1 MSLFSQNKARLG
13 VVGSLGFE
21 PRIANAPG
29 WYTKPMYPT
38 QNQSTQ
44 QSEQTKT
51 ESVYDPKEIQTKS
64 ESLAIRRPQ
73 PEVRNQLEIDKTIE
87 KAQIEGKATNTLLG
101 FRHRL
106 RQLSRTC
113 DLMNPDD
120 VKKTIG
126 YSKLSNSSKCSFAL
140 AYEWFTKTNGL
151 TWQKPRYK
159 WVLNPI
165 RIPTTTQVERIISAS
180 TEKYATIFHLMK
192 EIGVEGEELH
202 QTKRDQYDKANAVI
216 AIKGLKGHDSN
227 NYKLKP
233 YMSQMLEMYLLKYT
247 ADYPFPRPKSMQEMW
262 HSARDKAS
270 RIHNDP
276 ELKKIPMKSLRN
288 YSGVQVYFKS
298 DKCPITV
305 KRHLRH
311 RKLETTM
318 HYLRGIVINGEE
330 EYTVKTA
337 NNIKEATALLEAGFT
352 YIQDIDGIK
361 LCRKRK

>member
-1 MSLFSQNKARLG
+1 
-13 VVGSLGFE
+13 
-21 PRIANAPG
+21 
-29 WYTKPMYPT
+29 MYPT

-51 ESVYDPKEIQTKS
+51 ESVYDPKETQTKS

-73 PEVRNQLEIDKTIE
+73 PNPKYKTQIDKTIE
-87 KAQIEGKATNTLLG
+87 KAKIEGKQPNTIHN
-101 FRHRL
+101 FFCKL
-106 RQLSRTC
+106 RQLSNAS
-113 DLMNPDD
+113 DLDNPED
-120 VKKTIG
+120 VKRAIA
-126 YSKLSNSSKCSFAL
+126 YAKLSNSSKCSFAL
-140 AYEWFTKTNGL
+140 AYEWYCKTNGI

-202 QTKRDQYDKANAVI
+202 QTHRNQYDKATSVI

-233 YMSQMLEMYLLKYT
+233 YMSQMLEMYLLKHT
-247 ADYPFPRPKSMQEMW
+247 DDHPFPRPKSMQEMW

-270 RIHNDP
+270 LVHNDP
-276 ELKKIPMKSLRN
+276 ELKKIQMKSLRN

-318 HYLRGIVINGEE
+318 HYINQIDLEGEPEYDTRIATTKEDIVQ
-330 EYTVKTA
+330 Y
-337 NNIKEATALLEAGFT
+337 NNAGYT
-352 YIQDIDGIK
+352 YIQTVEGIGHIY
-361 LCRKRK
+361 RKRK